1 MTARIYRS
9 QPIGSLLRPAYLR
22 NARRALRN
30 GEISAAQYKRVEDRA
45 VDEALAIQEAA
56 GLDVINDGEQRR
68 MSFLGSLLDAAEG
81 LSRSSAVTQ
90 PWHEDDS
97 HVVNL
102 TLGLAVTGKLR
113 RRRSLATEE
122 FVYAR
127 ARARRPLKMTL
138 PSPMILSMFWSP
150 TESTAAY
157 RDPFEMFADAAAI
170 IHEEIVELARLGCE
184 YIQIDAPELT
194 NLVDPEV
201 SRTMLAGRGIEPARM
216 LDEGIELIDSLA
228 TVPGISFGL
237 HLCRGNNDGRWL
249 AKGGYDGIARQVFQR
264 AAHFHEF
271 LLEYDDPRSGSFEPL
286 AEVPRDKRVALGLV
300 STKRNVLES
309 SDELVSRIEDAA
321 RFFPRDRLALSPQCG
336 FASGIKGN
344 PVDPEMQDRKLRM
357 VADVARRIWA

>member
-1 MTARIYRS
+1 MSARIHRS
-9 QPIGSLLRPAYLR
+9 QPIGSMLRPGYLR
-22 NARRALRN
+22 EARRALRN
-30 GEISAAQYKRVEDRA
+30 GEISAPQYKRFEDRA

-68 MSFLGSLLDAAEG
+68 MSFLGSLLDATEG
-81 LSRSSAVTQ
+81 LARSSAVTQ
-90 PWHEDDS
+90 PWHDDDA

-102 TLGLAVTGKLR
+102 TLGLAVVGKLR

-127 ARARRPLKMTL
+127 ARARRPLKMTV

-150 TESTAAY
+150 AESTAAY
-157 RDPFEMFADAAAI
+157 KDPFEMFADAAAI
-170 IHEEIVELARLGCE
+170 IRDEIAELARLGCE

-194 NLVDPEV
+194 NLVDPET
-201 SRTMLAGRGIEPARM
+201 SRTLLAERGIAPARM
-216 LDEGIELIDSLA
+216 LGEGVELIDSLA
-228 TVPGISFGL
+228 RAPGITFGL

-249 AKGGYDGIARQVFQR
+249 ARGGYESIAREVFRR

-271 LLEYDDPRSGSFEPL
+271 LLEYDDARSGSFEPL
-286 AEVPRDKRVALGLV
+286 AEVPRDKRVVLGLV

-309 SDELVSRIEDAA
+309 AETLTARVEEAA
-321 RFFPRDRLALSPQCG
+321 RFFPRDQLALSPQCG

-344 PVDPEMQDRKLRM
+344 PVDPAMQDRKLRL
-357 VADVARRIWA
+357 VADVARVIWG

>member
-1 MTARIYRS
+1 MTTGIYRS

-22 NARRALRN
+22 DARRALRN
-30 GEISAAQYKRVEDRA
+30 REISAAQYKRVEDRA

-56 GLDVINDGEQRR
+56 GLDAINDGEQRR

-81 LSRSSAVTQ
+81 LARSSAVTQ
-90 PWHEDDS
+90 PWHEDDT

-170 IHEEIVELARLGCE
+170 LREEVAELARLGCE

-201 SRTMLAGRGIEPARM
+201 SRTLLAGRGIEPARM
-216 LDEGIELIDSLA
+216 LGEGVELIDSLA
-228 TVPGISFGL
+228 AVPGVTFGL

-249 AKGGYDGIARQVFQR
+249 AKGGYDGIAREVFRR
-264 AAHFHEF
+264 AVHFHEF

-286 AEVPRDKRVALGLV
+286 AEVPRDKRVVLGLV

-309 SDELVSRIEDAA
+309 PDALAARIEEAA
-321 RFFPRDRLALSPQCG
+321 RFFPRERLALSPQCG

-344 PVDPEMQDRKLRM
+344 PVEPGMQDRKLRM
-357 VADVARRIWA
+357 VADVARQLWG